1 LRAVSDK
8 MAHLLYLREMKFE
21 IMDKMAF
28 ADMQDDDADL
38 IPLMTSEGDDYI
50 RMEDL
55 PEALPILPLRNTV
68 LYPGVVIPITVGRDK
83 SIRLIQDANKGRK
96 LIGVT
101 AQKDINIEDPQFSD
115 LNKTGTVAQILKM
128 LKMPDGSTTCIIQG
142 KRKMEMLQELSDTPY
157 ITASFRL
164 PEEKR
169 PQPGDKEFEALF
181 TTLKEHAVQIIEQSP
196 EIPTEASFAI
206 KNIEDASLLIH
217 FVSSNMNAT
226 VEEKQAILELSDIRE
241 RAMKVLEILA
251 RELQILELKNQI
263 RSKVK
268 TDIDKQQRD
277 YFLHQQMRQIQEE
290 LGEGTSQE
298 IEALREKASHKK
310 WGPEV
315 QEVFGKEIA
324 KLERTNPASPDYG
337 VSINYVE
344 LMLELPWNEYT
355 KDSFDLKKARAVLD
369 RDHFGMDKVKKRIIE
384 HLAVLKLKGDMK
396 APILCL
402 VGPPGVGKTSLG
414 KSVAEALGRKYV
426 RVALGG
432 LKDESEIRG
441 HRKTYIGA
449 MPGRIIQNIKKV
461 KSSNPVFILDELDK
475 VSSSFQGDP
484 SSALLEVLD
493 PEQNTS
499 FHDNYLDLDYDLSKV
514 FFIATANSLAGIQP
528 ALLDRMEIIQLSG
541 YSTEEKTEIAG
552 QHLLKKQAAENGL
565 KKSELKLNKANFEFI
580 IENYTRESGVRN
592 LERKIGSVA
601 RYVAVQKAADEG
613 IPRSFTP
620 ALLEEILGPPYGREK
635 YIGNQFAGVVAGL
648 GWTPVGGDIL
658 YVESLVTRGRGKL
671 TLTGSLGNVM
681 KESALLA
688 MEYFKSKAEDFG
700 LNPRIF
706 DHTNIHI
713 HVPEGATP
721 KDGPSA
727 GITMFTSIASAY
739 TQRLVKN
746 KLAMTGEITLRGE
759 VLPVGGIKEKVLA
772 AKRGGIS
779 DIILCEKNRKD
790 IREIEAGYLEGL
802 RFHYVSDMKEVAD
815 IALTSRKAAGAE
827 RFEKWI
833 PKKTQA

>member
-1 LRAVSDK
+1 
-8 MAHLLYLREMKFE
+8 MKFE
-21 IMDKMAF
+21 IIDKMAF
-28 ADMQDDDADL
+28 ADIQEEDSEL
-38 IPLMTSEGDDYI
+38 IPLMTHDGDDSI
-50 RMEDL
+50 RVEDL
-55 PEALPILPLRNTV
+55 PEALAILPLRNTV

-83 SIRLIQDANKGRK
+83 SIRLIQDANRGKK

-101 AQKDINIEDPQFSD
+101 AQKDINIEDPQFAD
-115 LNKTGTVAQILKM
+115 LNKIGTIAQILKM

-142 KRKMEMLQELSDTPY
+142 KRKMEMLHEISDTPY
-157 ITASFRL
+157 ITAAYRMI
-164 PEEKR
+164 EE
-169 PQPGDKEFEALF
+169 PGPAPDDKEFEALF
-181 TTLKEHAVQIIEQSP
+181 ATLKEHAIQIIEQSP
-196 EIPTEASFAI
+196 EIPTEASYAI
-206 KNIEDASLLIH
+206 KNIESPSFLIH
-217 FVSSNMNAT
+217 FVSSNMNAS
-226 VEEKQAILELSDIRE
+226 VEEKQSILEMGDIRT

-290 LGEGTSQE
+290 LGEGSSQE
-298 IEALREKASHKK
+298 IEALQEKASTKK
-310 WGPEV
+310 WGPEIA
-315 QEVFGKEIA
+315 EVFDKEIA

-355 KDSFDLKKARAVLD
+355 TDNFDLKKARAILD
-369 RDHFGMDKVKKRIIE
+369 RDHFGMEKVKKRIIE

-414 KSVAEALGRKYV
+414 KSIAEALGRKYV

-475 VSSSFQGDP
+475 VGSSFQGDP
-484 SSALLEVLD
+484 ASALLEVLD

-499 FHDNYLDLDYDLSKV
+499 FHDNYLDLDFDLSKV
-514 FFIATANSLAGIQP
+514 FFIATANSLANIQP

-541 YSTEEKTEIAG
+541 YSTEEKTEIANG
-552 QHLLKKQAAENGL
+552 YLVKKQAEENGL
-565 KKSELKLNKANFEFI
+565 KKSELKLNRSNFEFI
-580 IENYTRESGVRN
+580 IENYTRESGVRS

-601 RYVAVQKAADEG
+601 RYVAVQKAAEEAV
-613 IPRSFTP
+613 PKSFSP

-635 YIGNQFAGVVAGL
+635 YIGNKFPGVVAGL

-706 DHTNIHI
+706 DYTNIHI

-727 GITMFTSIASAY
+727 GVTMFTSIASAY

-772 AKRGGIS
+772 AKRGGIT
-779 DIILCEKNRKD
+779 DIILCEKNSKD
-790 IREIEAGYLEGL
+790 IREIEAEYVDGL
-802 RFHYVSDMKEVAD
+802 TFHYVTDMKEVAD
-815 IALTSRKAAGAE
+815 IALTTKKATGAKQ
-827 RFEKWI
+827 FDKWI
-833 PKKTQA
+833 PKKPQA